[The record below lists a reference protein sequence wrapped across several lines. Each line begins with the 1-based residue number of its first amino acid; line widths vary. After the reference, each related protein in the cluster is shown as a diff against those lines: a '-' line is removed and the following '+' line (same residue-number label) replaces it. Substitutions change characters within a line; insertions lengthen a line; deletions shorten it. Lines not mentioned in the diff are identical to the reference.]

1 MGWKSVKTV
10 DLNDMQNT
18 EWYKKT
24 ELDYDAS
31 GRWWADG
38 YNEALSIGLSYGD
51 DGVDVNFIDQL
62 LAHHRK
68 MIVKEIREEVKKQYK
83 ESRERFAEGK
93 IGNERVNAMVDT
105 VLSLHCL
112 KENE

>member
-1 MGWKSVKTV
+1 
-10 DLNDMQNT
+10 MQNT

-62 LAHHRK
+62 LVHHRK
-68 MIVKEIREEVKKQYK
+68 MIVKEIREEIDKV
-83 ESRERFAEGK
+83 FAETGLADCDQLCDTCGDSHGK
-93 IGNERVNAMVDT
+93 EMRRL
-105 VLSLHCL
+105 LSRKIFSIPCL

>member
-1 MGWKSVKTV
+1 
-10 DLNDMQNT
+10 MQNT

-62 LAHHRK
+62 LAQHRK
-68 MIVKEIREEVKKQYK
+68 MIVKEIRGEILEDVARGIPTIVEFDSVQKGYDFC
-83 ESRERFAEGK
+83 SSANYF
-93 IGNERVNAMVDT
+93 
-105 VLSLHCL
+105 LSLPCL